1 MYNFE
6 SQKKMLSVSLALLE
20 EKGIKNISAIG
31 GGTALAAYYCEHS
44 FLIVH
49 LHKIIF
55 FMIKSQKI

>member
-20 EKGIKNISAIG
+20 EKGINNISA
-31 GGTALAAYYCEHS
+31 AAYYWNHS

-55 FMIKSQKI
+55 FMLE